1 MAAREF
7 HPFTGPVVAT
17 TGRQVLAEGQKA
29 TDADLLTKIWLAKGE
44 AGKLPSGS

>member
-1 MAAREF
+1 MPF
-7 HPFTGPVVAT
+7 HPFTGPVVDN

-29 TDADLLTKIWLAKGE
+29 TDADLLTMNWLAKGV